1 LLPIAVR
8 YFFRLSFFCTG
19 DRLCHAAIHLKIP
32 FRTRKV
38 PFGRSEILPNGWH
51 ILVIYLKLILNLW
64 REQQLED
71 EVLVFRS
78 MAQLAFTGSARL
90 ARMKQKL
97 AQAN

>member
-1 LLPIAVR
+1 M
-8 YFFRLSFFCTG
+8 
-19 DRLCHAAIHLKIP
+19 
-32 FRTRKV
+32 
-38 PFGRSEILPNGWH
+38 
-51 ILVIYLKLILNLW
+51 KLILNLW